1 MSGILEKFA
10 GGLATAQA
18 AQQGQ
23 MVQQQQVQAM
33 DKQNKLAE
41 LLGTPGTMQGLM
53 TGDANALAAYAQA
66 TGDPMAAMKIQ
77 QQALAT
83 QGAGLSNQATRQ
95 SMDLQRKEF
104 DMAVQQ
110 QAAQMTAQ
118 ERQAAAA
125 KTRQAVQA
133 GMTAQTPEQWDAL
146 ANQMGQPDLVGKFD
160 LREGI
165 LSTYLSAAE
174 TFERFDEQ
182 NAAPEAYQ
190 AQSPAGKLFS
200 DQQNMPGMPAAT
212 QTQENFRQATPEEAA
227 QYGAT
232 AGQFGPDNRFYPIK
246 PPTGMTI
253 ESTPGGGFRFVQGSG
268 AGGTAQEG
276 SPASPEVMLESID
289 GILNDPALETSTGI
303 LSPLQAIPGTPQKR
317 FATRANQLEGQA
329 FLQAFESLKGA
340 GQITEVEGRKA
351 TQAIGRLETTQH
363 PDDYREALTDL
374 QGVLKA
380 AIARRDGVA
389 TADPQTPA
397 PPEVSQG
404 AIPQTFIEGVGSP
417 ELAQPVW
424 DALTPEEKALFQ

>member
-77 QQALAT
+77 QQALTT
-83 QGAGLSNQATRQ
+83 QGAGLQNDARRQ
-95 SMDLQRKEF
+95 NMDLQRKEF

-118 ERQAAAA
+118 ERQAAAQR
-125 KTRQAVQA
+125 TRQAVQA

-160 LREGI
+160 MREGI

-182 NAAPEAYQ
+182 NAAPEAYKPMSGPGKV
-190 AQSPAGKLFS
+190 QSDINAGVLPS
-200 DQQNMPGMPAAT
+200 D
-212 QTQENFRQATPEEAA
+212 TPLRSSAPSKTV
-227 QYGAT
+227 YGAD
-232 AGQFGPDNRFYPIK
+232 GQVLYQEGSAAPKMTVDGAKNSGFYLRTKEANDILN
-246 PPTGMTI
+246 
-253 ESTPGGGFRFVQGSG
+253 
-268 AGGTAQEG
+268 AQEG
-276 SPASPEVMLESID
+276 QGLRWGQQQLDSVPMGLGNFGRDPEFQQFD
-289 GILNDPALETSTGI
+289 
-303 LSPLQAIPGTPQKR
+303 Q
-317 FATRANQLEGQA
+317 
-329 FLQAFESLKGA
+329 
-340 GQITEVEGRKA
+340 
-351 TQAIGRLETTQH
+351 
-363 PDDYREALTDL
+363 
-374 QGVLKA
+374 
-380 AIARRDGVA
+380 ARRDFVNAILRRESGAVIADSEFENANKQYFPQPGDSAEVIAQKRRNRETAIEGVRIGA
-389 TADPQTPA
+389 GEGASYVDQTQQPA